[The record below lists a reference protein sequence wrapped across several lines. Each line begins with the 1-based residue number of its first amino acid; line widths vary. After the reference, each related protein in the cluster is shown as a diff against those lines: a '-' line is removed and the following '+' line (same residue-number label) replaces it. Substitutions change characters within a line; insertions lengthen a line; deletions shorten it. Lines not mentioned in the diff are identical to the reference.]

1 MQTGHRRFIP
11 SAGSAQS
18 ASSLLCSPR
27 KVRERQSCKWRLCPT
42 EGSCA
47 DLTPGQSLHLLAKSP
62 LEKNIESSL
71 PQPLQSGDWPV
82 KEPDIFGRT
91 VLCPLVHGESR
102 FAAHFRP
109 SWPRSRQFP
118 RLRCQVLVGITRSR
132 TLRNGSNRLMSPF
145 DMVGHPVS
153 SRATI
158 RQTFDEVLARA
169 DYSLARARSCLHHPA
184 GTYGARA

>member
-82 KEPDIFGRT
+82 KEPKQIPAQTASSSF
-91 VLCPLVHGESR
+91 CNSR
-102 FAAHFRP
+102 GWIGFERYP
-109 SWPRSRQFP
+109 S
-118 RLRCQVLVGITRSR
+118 I
-132 TLRNGSNRLMSPF
+132 
-145 DMVGHPVS
+145 
-153 SRATI
+153 
-158 RQTFDEVLARA
+158 
-169 DYSLARARSCLHHPA
+169 A
-184 GTYGARA
+184 GL

>member
-82 KEPDIFGRT
+82 KEPTFLVEPKTFDCRSKRCRSRLKRT
-91 VLCPLVHGESR
+91 GDGNN
-102 FAAHFRP
+102 ARP
-109 SWPRSRQFP
+109 SDSEP
-118 RLRCQVLVGITRSR
+118 
-132 TLRNGSNRLMSPF
+132 
-145 DMVGHPVS
+145 
-153 SRATI
+153 
-158 RQTFDEVLARA
+158 
-169 DYSLARARSCLHHPA
+169 
-184 GTYGARA
+184 